1 MKYIKND
8 EMVQINSSA
17 NNENINYPTKNFS
30 NYFYSFIK
38 ILYILLS
45 IFIITTLFKKMNQEY
60 QKEENFKEFRNSE
73 NNNSEN
79 FLDLDKFEVNI
90 YNNINNN
97 DLYRCSRMWGNQKEF
112 LNGVVRKFKPKKV
125 LEIGVA
131 EGGSSIIIL
140 NAIKDIEDSHLYS
153 IDLSTNNMIGYCVK
167 NLFQNL
173 SNKWSLYTGNIPVKF
188 MKSIGNN
195 IDMVFI
201 DSAHFE
207 PGEILDFLI
216 ALPFLKEEAI
226 VMFHDIGNQITK
238 CGEKGSRRNFAPY
251 KIFNI
256 IRGTKIYPSG
266 NNILTKDIGAIKL
279 DKKQYKYI
287 HDYFRAL
294 GGQWDYFP
302 EEVHIKMIRKF
313 IETYYDKDCLLMFEE
328 TVKFNR
334 VFVKNNPV
342 DIKAVY
348 DSISKQHFLEKK

>member
-1 MKYIKND
+1 MKYIKNY
-8 EMVQINSSA
+8 EMVQINNNT
-17 NNENINYPTKNFS
+17 NNENINYSQKIFGNWF
-30 NYFYSFIK
+30 FSFIK

-45 IFIITTLFKKMNQEY
+45 IFIIKTLFKNMNQKC
-60 QKEENFKEFRNSE
+60 QKEENIQESGNSE
-73 NNNSEN
+73 NY
-79 FLDLDKFEVNI
+79 LDLDKYDINI
-90 YNNINNN
+90 YNNINNT
-97 DLYRCSRMWGNQKEF
+97 DLNRCSRMWGNQKEF

-140 NAIKDIEDSHLYS
+140 NAIKDIEDAHLFS
-153 IDLSTNNMIGYCVK
+153 IDLSKDNMIGYCVK
-167 NLFQNL
+167 NIFQNL

-201 DSAHFE
+201 DSAHVE

-216 ALPFLKEEAI
+216 VLPFLKEEAI
-226 VMFHDIGNQITK
+226 IMFHDIGNQITK
-238 CGEKGSRRNFAPY
+238 CGGKHSRRSFAPY

-256 IRGTKIYPSG
+256 IRGTKFYPSG
-266 NNILTKDIGAIKL
+266 NYILTKDIGAIKL
-279 DKKQYKYI
+279 DKNQFKYI
-287 HDYFRAL
+287 HDYFRTL

-302 EEVHIKMIRKF
+302 EEEHINMIRDF
-313 IETYYDKDCLLMFEE
+313 IKTYYDNDCSVMFEE

-342 DIKAVY
+342 YVKAIY
-348 DSISKQHFLEKK
+348 DSISKQNFLEKK